1 MSDSFDPMDCSSPS
15 SSVHGDSQGKNTGVD
30 CQALLYRVF
39 PTQGSDPGLQQCRQI
54 PYHLSHQ
61 GSPGVLTVKN
71 LPADAGGAGDM
82 GALGQED
89 PPE

>member
-1 MSDSFDPMDCSSPS
+1 MDCSSPS

-54 PYHLSHQ
+54 PYHLSR
-61 GSPGVLTVKN
+61 PGVLTVKN

-82 GALGQED
+82 GALDQED
-89 PPE
+89 PLE